1 MGFIDKTKKAIRL
14 LVSRRYTH
22 NTLTDA
28 QEAFT
33 SVLDINASEIY
44 ADQNLI
50 PSTSL
55 PFTIDKQNPRTLLVS
70 LGSIIPSSL
79 MALVDLRAKEPS
91 S

>member
-14 LVSRRYTH
+14 IVSRRYTH

-33 SVLDINASEIY
+33 STFDINASEIY

-50 PSTSL
+50 PSAS
-55 PFTIDKQNPRTLLVS
+55 
-70 LGSIIPSSL
+70 
-79 MALVDLRAKEPS
+79 
-91 S
+91 